1 MRSRWS
7 ATSDP
12 YAVSEPHARNA
23 LLWLAPWKVLREQC
37 VKNSPLH
44 RLACRADAESVE
56 AGEGAR
62 IARAF
67 DILPR
72 GLPVAA
78 LTRAMDAGD
87 TLGFTWLRADP
98 GFVRAD
104 MATVRLYACGE
115 LDVSPQEC
123 EALLTSLKPLFGDEG
138 FLISAPV
145 PSRWYL
151 CLPDDTRLPHF
162 DPPGEVIGDDLFAHM
177 PDGDLGRRWR
187 RLMNEAQ
194 VILHNHE
201 VNARRAAQGKLP
213 VNTLWFWGAGRLP
226 DHVRSDISQL
236 RSGDPLLHALAG
248 QARVQVSTDA
258 QAATLPPAA
267 LVDLREVG
275 DAALIEEHWIVPL
288 VEQVRRGALEEL
300 RLDFGDG
307 RLLCWRVAHRWR
319 FWRTRLPT

>member
-1 MRSRWS
+1 MNS
-7 ATSDP
+7 P
-12 YAVSEPHARNA
+12 EPKDA
-23 LLWLAPWKVLREQC
+23 LLWLPPWQALRGQAS
-37 VKNSPLH
+37 KTMALH
-44 RLACRADAESVE
+44 RLACRADALAVE
-56 AGEGAR
+56 AGDGAR

-72 GLPVAA
+72 GLPLAA
-78 LTRAMDAGD
+78 LTRQMDAGD
-87 TLGFTWLRADP
+87 ALGFTWLRADP
-98 GFVRAD
+98 GFMRAD
-104 MATVRLYACGE
+104 MASVRLMACGE
-115 LDVSPQEC
+115 MDLAPEEC
-123 EALLTSLKPLFGDEG
+123 EALLVPLKPLFGDEG
-138 FLISAPV
+138 FPISAPV

-151 CLPDDTRLPHF
+151 CLPAEARLPDFHA
-162 DPPGEVIGDDLFAHM
+162 PREVLGDDLFAHM

>member
-1 MRSRWS
+1 MNS
-7 ATSDP
+7 P
-12 YAVSEPHARNA
+12 EPKDA
-23 LLWLAPWKVLREQC
+23 LLWLPPWQALRGQAS
-37 VKNSPLH
+37 KTMALH
-44 RLACRADAESVE
+44 RLACRADVVAVE
-56 AGEGAR
+56 AGDGAR

-72 GLPVAA
+72 GLPLAA
-78 LTRAMDAGD
+78 LTRQMDAGD
-87 TLGFTWLRADP
+87 ALGFTWLRADP
-98 GFVRAD
+98 GFMRAD
-104 MATVRLYACGE
+104 MASVRLMACGE
-115 LDVSPQEC
+115 MDLAPEEC
-123 EALLTSLKPLFGDEG
+123 EALLVPLKPLFGDEG
-138 FLISAPV
+138 FPISAPV

-151 CLPDDTRLPHF
+151 CLPAEARLPDFHA
-162 DPPGEVIGDDLFAHM
+162 PREVLGDDLFAHM